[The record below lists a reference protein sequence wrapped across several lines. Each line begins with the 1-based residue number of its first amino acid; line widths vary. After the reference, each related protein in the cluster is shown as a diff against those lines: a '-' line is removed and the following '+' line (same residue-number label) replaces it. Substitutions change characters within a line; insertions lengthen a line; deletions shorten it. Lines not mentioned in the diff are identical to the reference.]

1 VSQAPSL
8 SAQPASST
16 EPASSTA
23 PVELAILARLA
34 TGFGVAATSV
44 SAVLSWNPSYWGD
57 EAATVM
63 SAQRP
68 LASLWLML
76 GQVDA
81 VHGLYYFAMH
91 FWIRLFGASE
101 FAVRFPS
108 AIATG
113 VAAAGCVVLAGMLA
127 GRRVAIIAGVIA
139 VVLPRFTAMGVEGRS
154 YALSATVAVWITVL
168 FIWLLAKRQP
178 TVWGWATYALL
189 AALGIYLFLY
199 LALLIVAHAAFLALD
214 RGSRWAWRAW
224 ATAALSGIALATPV
238 LVAAVQQRGQ
248 VAFLAYDHQLDAYIV
263 LLAPWF
269 GGVLFSVVAWPLML
283 FATVRL
289 VRVRRTR
296 GPQWRL
302 GLIVGLW
309 AVVPALV
316 LLVVSLAILPLYN
329 IRYLTFCAPAA
340 VVLLAVGVDA
350 LPREWARVTA
360 VAALVAL
367 AVPSWIS
374 ERGEFAKDGG
384 SDWRQVSAFIA
395 TRAIAG
401 EGIFYD
407 DSTAE
412 HRRPRLASHLY
423 AADYRGLVDVALTT
437 PFIYRAAL
445 WDDTAPL
452 SSISSQLAPISR
464 LLVVN
469 LAGSPADTDGAQ
481 QRILSGDGFRLIA
494 TTHLHRTTI
503 YEYSR

>member
-8 SAQPASST
+8 SEAGANAAVS
-16 EPASSTA
+16 ADRA
-23 PVELAILARLA
+23 VLARLA
-34 TGFGVAATSV
+34 AAFGVAATAV
-44 SAVLSWNPSYWGD
+44 SAALSWNPSYWGD

-68 LASLWLML
+68 LGSLWLML

-108 AIATG
+108 ALATG
-113 VAAAGCVVLAGMLA
+113 FAAAGCVVLAGMLA

-154 YALSATVAVWITVL
+154 YALSAAAAVWITVL
-168 FIWLLAKRQP
+168 FVWLLARRSP
-178 TVWGWATYALL
+178 STWGWAAYALL
-189 AALGIYLFLY
+189 VAFAIYVFLY
-199 LALLIVAHAAFLALD
+199 LALLVVAHAVFLALD
-214 RGSRWAWRAW
+214 RGTSRAWRPW
-224 ATAALSGIALATPV
+224 TVAALAGVALASPV

-248 VAFLAYDHQLDAYIV
+248 VAFLARDHQLDAYIV

-269 GGVLFSVVAWPLML
+269 GGVIFSVVAWPLL
-283 FATVRL
+283 IVASVHL
-289 VRVRRTR
+289 VRAKSTR
-296 GPQWRL
+296 GPRWRL
-302 GLIVGLW
+302 GLVAAAW
-309 AVVPALV
+309 AIVPALV

-340 VVLLAVGVDA
+340 VVLLAVGVDT
-350 LPREWARVTA
+350 LPRQWARITA

-367 AVPSWIS
+367 AVPSWIG

-384 SDWRQVSAFIA
+384 SDWRQVSDFIA
-395 TRAIAG
+395 TRANPG
-401 EGIFYD
+401 EAIFYD
-407 DSTAE
+407 DSTPE
-412 HRRPRLASHLY
+412 YRRPRLASHLY
-423 AADYRGLVDVALTT
+423 SADYRGLVDVALTT
-437 PFIYRAAL
+437 SFNDRAGL
-445 WDDTAPL
+445 WDVTAPL
-452 SSISSQLAPISR
+452 ASISPRLTSISK

-469 LAGSPADTDGAQ
+469 FAGSPADSDGAQ
-481 QRILSGDGFRLIA
+481 QEILGRDGFHLIA
-494 TTHLHRTTI
+494 TTHLHRTTV

>member
-1 VSQAPSL
+1 MSQAPSL
-8 SAQPASST
+8 SAETASTPA
-16 EPASSTA
+16 PIGRA
-23 PVELAILARLA
+23 VLARLA
-34 TGFGVAATSV
+34 AGFGVAATAA

-81 VHGLYYFAMH
+81 VHGLYYFGMH

-101 FAVRFPS
+101 FAVRLPS
-108 AIATG
+108 ALATG
-113 VAAAGCVVLAGMLA
+113 LAAAGCVVLAGMLA
-127 GRRVAIIAGVIA
+127 GRRVAIIAGVID
-139 VVLPRFTAMGVEGRS
+139 VVLPRFSAMGVEGRS
-154 YALSATVAVWITVL
+154 YALSATVAVLLTVL
-168 FIWLLAKRQP
+168 FIWLLAKRTP
-178 TVWGWATYALL
+178 SVWGWAAYALL

-214 RGSRWAWRAW
+214 RGNRWAWRPW
-224 ATAALSGIALATPV
+224 AAAVLAGVALASPV
-238 LVAAVQQRGQ
+238 LIAAVQQRGQ
-248 VAFLAYDHQLDAYIV
+248 VAFLAHDHQLDAYIV

-269 GGVLFSVVAWPLML
+269 GGVIFSVVAWPLMIL
-283 FATVRL
+283 ASVHL
-289 VRVRRTR
+289 VRARSTR
-296 GPQWRL
+296 GPLWRL
-302 GLIVGLW
+302 GLVAAAW

-350 LPREWARVTA
+350 LPRQWARITA
-360 VAALVAL
+360 IVALVAL
-367 AVPSWIS
+367 AAPSWVA

-384 SDWRQVSAFIA
+384 SDWRQVSDFIA
-395 TRAIAG
+395 TRATPG
-401 EGIFYD
+401 EGILYD
-407 DSTAE
+407 DSTPD

-423 AADYRGLVDVALTT
+423 SADYQGLVDVALTT
-437 PFIYRAAL
+437 PFVDRAGL
-445 WDDTAPL
+445 WDETAPL
-452 SSISSQLAPISR
+452 ASLSPRLASISR

-469 LAGSPADTDGAQ
+469 LTGSPADTDGAQ
-481 QRILSGDGFRLIA
+481 QRILSSDGFRLVA
-494 TTHLHRTTI
+494 TAHLHRTTV